1 MNVTLFRKIGHCRYN
16 SVKDLKIRSFM
27 FIHVRLKYNDS
38 YPYKTEKE
46 KTGVEVSDS
55 EEKAM

>member
-1 MNVTLFRKIGHCRYN
+1 M
-16 SVKDLKIRSFM
+16 RSFM

-46 KTGVEVSDS
+46 KTGIKARDS

>member
-1 MNVTLFRKIGHCRYN
+1 M
-16 SVKDLKIRSFM
+16 RSFM
-27 FIHVRLKYNDS
+27 FTHVRLKYNDN

-46 KTGVEVSDS
+46 KTGIKARDS